1 MHAGFRDTRAARAR
15 ATKTYIPVID
25 TSKFAFFDREKT
37 VFDRYFQS
45 HSKPE

>member
-1 MHAGFRDTRAARAR
+1 MRAFETRERRARAR
-15 ATKTYIPVID
+15 RRRILVID